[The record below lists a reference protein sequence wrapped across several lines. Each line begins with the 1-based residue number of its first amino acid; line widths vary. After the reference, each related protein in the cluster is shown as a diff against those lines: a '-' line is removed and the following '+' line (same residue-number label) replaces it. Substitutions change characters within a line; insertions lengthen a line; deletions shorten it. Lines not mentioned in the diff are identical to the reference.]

1 MTPAQ
6 AMPVADHGSSRTRG
20 SCRFPPVV
28 MKLFD
33 RLDQKQI
40 RYCHWKSNKA
50 LEEALGGSG
59 DLDLLVHH
67 QAESKFSE
75 VIGSLGFRHFAGT
88 GSDEQPAVRH
98 YFAYDEQ
105 ADLLIHLHVYFRI
118 NSGGALTKSCGLP
131 FEQMLLENTES
142 LHGVCVPIKA
152 VEMIVLVVRK
162 ILEFGTLS
170 ELPFMVREHSHV
182 LSEFGWCDEPGVE
195 QEAERLWRRYLPFA
209 NISLFRDAVAALR
222 GRSTYVRL
230 FLLGRRFHR
239 AFKTYHIYN
248 PLHRFLKGSWRF
260 ARHVARK
267 LLRAG
272 PPLGPSTGGSLI
284 AVVGADGSG
293 KSTIVSELTRWLEEH
308 FAVEAVHAGKPPATC
323 LTWLPNRLLP
333 LFRALFPRSRPN
345 TVEFDVLEKKEPQ
358 AHQRRFSLMYV
369 ARCLFVSH
377 DQWAL
382 LRKCYRK
389 ARRGRIVILDRFPAS
404 NLGGM
409 DGPRISPDWF
419 QGKGRLKLLLARC
432 DAHYQ
437 RSMPAPDIV
446 LFTSLPVE
454 EAVRRSEERNKPD
467 DNDTAETIRFRHRIV
482 NNWKRPDTVVV
493 PIDTNQELEVTL
505 REAKVAAWRAL

>member
-1 MTPAQ
+1 MTLEHA
-6 AMPVADHGSSRTRG
+6 ARSAYHGSFRILKNG
-20 SCRFPPVV
+20 HFPAVV

-33 RLDQKQI
+33 RLRHKEI
-40 RYCHWKSNKA
+40 PYCHWKSNKA
-50 LEEALGGSG
+50 LEEALQGSG

-67 QAESKFSE
+67 RAESAFSE
-75 VIGSLGFRHFAGT
+75 VMGSLGFRHFAGS

-105 ADLLIHLHVYFRI
+105 ADLLIHIHVYFRT

-131 FEQMLLENTES
+131 FEQMLLERTEYM
-142 LHGVCVPIKA
+142 HNVRVPIKA
-152 VEMIVLVVRK
+152 VEMVVLVVRK

-170 ELPFMVREHSHV
+170 ELPFMLREYSHV
-182 LSEFGWCDEPGVE
+182 LSEFSWCDEPGVE
-195 QEAERLWRRYLPFA
+195 DEAERLWSQYLPFA
-209 NISLFRDAVAALR
+209 DISLFRDAVAELR
-222 GRSTYVRL
+222 GRASYVRL

-260 ARHVARK
+260 SRHLARK
-267 LLRAG
+267 LFRAG
-272 PPLGPSTGGSLI
+272 SPLGPSTGGSLI

-293 KSTIVSELTRWLEEH
+293 KSTIVSELTGWFEEH
-308 FAVEAVHAGKPPATC
+308 FAVEAVHVGKPPATC
-323 LTWLPNRLLP
+323 LTWIPNRLLP

-345 TVEFDVLEKKEPQ
+345 TVEFDLLAKKDPQ
-358 AHQRRFSLMYV
+358 AARRRFSLMYV

-377 DQWAL
+377 DQWVL

-389 ARRGRIVILDRFPAS
+389 SRRGKIVILDRFPAS

-409 DGPRISPDWF
+409 DGPRISPEWF
-419 QGKGRLKLLLARC
+419 EGKGRLKRLLARC

-437 RSMPAPDIV
+437 RSIPAPDVV

-454 EAVRRSEERNKPD
+454 EAVRRNEERNKPG

-482 NNWKRPDTVVV
+482 NNWDRSDTVVV
-493 PIDTNQELEVTL
+493 QIDTNQELEATL
-505 REAKVAAWRAL
+505 RDAKAAAWSAL